1 MTRYSRISQFGKLDG
16 EAMLLVFLFGKFEY
30 QTIYHFSFGEPQLR
44 TTCDFLFGWVCLILK
59 LMYKPSLYNTSL
71 MLLQLK
77 ELESKHKSFDNQLRE
92 EIGKIS
98 QKSESYHQFR
108 ETYSFVSISTDS
120 VLFLIQIMFLTAKY
134 NKFQVKDHQ

>member
-1 MTRYSRISQFGKLDG
+1 
-16 EAMLLVFLFGKFEY
+16 
-30 QTIYHFSFGEPQLR
+30 
-44 TTCDFLFGWVCLILK
+44 
-59 LMYKPSLYNTSL
+59 

-134 NKFQVKDHQ
+134 NKF